1 MDWSQNRAE
10 FVFDVEHR
18 RRHLRDSVHYN
29 GGLPGLSAIGSV
41 IRETESGDA
50 ESEWDD
56 LREQSTRN

>member
-1 MDWSQNRAE
+1 MDRSQNRAE